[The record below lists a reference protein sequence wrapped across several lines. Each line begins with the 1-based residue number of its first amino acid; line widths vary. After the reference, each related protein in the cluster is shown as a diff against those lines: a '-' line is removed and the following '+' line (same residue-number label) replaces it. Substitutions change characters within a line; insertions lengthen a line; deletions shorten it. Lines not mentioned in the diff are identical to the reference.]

1 MSWAGVTQAH
11 VFKLCRAFTVH
22 FLVELLLRQVG
33 RQHRQLTERQQR
45 LLLHKVARLHV
56 GLAVERPVSL
66 QTHNTT
72 QHNTPLSHSI
82 TLTTCSCRH
91 AVNMTDVLDDDS
103 WCLLVNNQSVN
114 LTAYSLFYSVK
125 LSAIKKKV

>member
-11 VFKLCRAFTVH
+11 GFKLCRAFTVH

-72 QHNTPLSHSI
+72 QHTSQSQHH
-82 TLTTCSCRH
+82 TTCSCRH

-103 WCLLVNNQSVN
+103 WCLLVNNQSVTVN
-114 LTAYSLFYSVK
+114 
-125 LSAIKKKV
+125 

>member
-22 FLVELLLRQVG
+22 FLVELLLWQVG
-33 RQHRQLTERQQR
+33 RQHRQLTESQQR

-72 QHNTPLSHSI
+72 QHTSQSQHH
-82 TLTTCSCRH
+82 TH
-91 AVNMTDVLDDDS
+91 NMQL
-103 WCLLVNNQSVN
+103 
-114 LTAYSLFYSVK
+114 
-125 LSAIKKKV
+125 